1 MVGRPG
7 LMIKVAGNSDDFC
20 NVYFGAG
27 CRNQGCHHSPSRKS
41 DQRYRTVLCKEFD
54 GFGFRINDFG
64 GEARRGPIFLATG
77 GICNKLTGA
86 AQINNVGVGVAKSDF
101 PQHGSTRRGV

>member
-1 MVGRPG
+1 MRCVPRY
-7 LMIKVAGNSDDFC
+7 LLEKVIKKAVVEGEKKEIAG
-20 NVYFGAG
+20 
-27 CRNQGCHHSPSRKS
+27 NQGCHHSPSRKS